1 MKIAIIGLGV
11 IGKVHAEALS
21 MLGTPASALCDV
33 DVTRAETVKSRFAP
47 DAVIYDDWKKMLS
60 EYKPD
65 SVHICTPHYQHAEMI
80 IEALKQNINV
90 LCEKPLCISEDD
102 VIAILEAEKESKA
115 TLGVC
120 HQNRYNTVNVFLKD
134 YLADKKIVGAHG
146 SVIWHRTEEYY
157 HSANWRGH
165 KNTEGGGVM
174 INQALHTL
182 DLLIW
187 LCGESHS
194 IAAVDAN
201 LTLKN
206 TIEVEDTISIFCS
219 GEVDYFFNATVGA
232 PVSFPVELNFKLDNG
247 EHILALPN
255 TVLINGKVVA
265 TEENIHALGKDC
277 YGNGH
282 VRLMKDYYD
291 CLANGKPFAINGREA
306 AKVVRTILKAY
317 ESKRNILPLEQ

>member
-11 IGKVHAEALS
+11 IGNVHAEALS
-21 MLGTPASALCDV
+21 ILGTPASVLCDV
-33 DVTRAETVKSRFAP
+33 DREHAEKVKAKFAP
-47 DAVIYDDWKKMLS
+47 DAVIYDDWKTMLS

-65 SVHICTPHYQHAEMI
+65 CVHVCTPHYQHAEMI
-80 IEALKQNINV
+80 IEALQQNINV

-102 VIAILEAEKESKA
+102 VCKILKAEKESSA

-120 HQNRYNTVNVFLKD
+120 HQNRYNNVNVFLKK

-194 IAAVDAN
+194 ITAVDAN

-219 GEVDYFFNATVGA
+219 GDVDYFFTATVGA
-232 PVSFPVELNFKLDNG
+232 PISFPVELNFKLDNG

-255 TVLINGKVVA
+255 TVLIDGKIVA

-282 VRLMKDYYD
+282 VRLIKDYYD
-291 CLANGKPFAINGREA
+291 CIANGKSFSINGREA

-317 ESKRNILPLEQ
+317 ESEGNMLPLEQ